1 MFKAVRPSVYT
12 ALVFGL
18 ALAAFA
24 EHRAMSMDAALML
37 LPTQTTSKSALFRDQ
52 IGRQFRISGRESAT
66 FTPSVETKALAHKHF
81 TLHGALP
88 RVWCDYIPNTQG
100 PMPLVILLHGAGRDG
115 LSQIEMWRETADLH
129 GVALVAPN
137 SFGQSWDL
145 ADPEPAFFAQIV
157 ETIAGFH
164 NIDRNRIFL
173 FGHSDGAAYA
183 QLLLMVTQGPW
194 RAAALHAGYAPSVT
208 SMAGLVKPYRL
219 YIGEN
224 EQIFSVS
231 QARAIG
237 QKRAAQGQPNDLILI
252 PRHDHWFYS
261 IGSQIAEDVWG
272 WFASLPH

>member
-1 MFKAVRPSVYT
+1 MVKAVRPIAYT

-24 EHRAMSMDAALML
+24 EYRAAYMDAALML
-37 LPTQTTSKSALFRDQ
+37 IPTQTTPKSALFQDQ
-52 IGRQFRISGRESAT
+52 IARQFRISGRDSVA

-81 TLHGALP
+81 ARHGALP
-88 RVWCDYIPNTQG
+88 RIWYDYIPNTKG

-137 SFGQSWDL
+137 CFGSSWDL
-145 ADPEPAFFAQIV
+145 ADLEPAFFAQIV
-157 ETIAGFH
+157 GTIAETH
-164 NIDRNRIFL
+164 NIDRSKIFL

-183 QLLLMVTQGPW
+183 QLLLTETQGPW
-194 RAAALHAGYAPSVT
+194 QAAALHAGYAAIVT
-208 SMAGLVKPYRL
+208 DTAGQVKPYRL

-237 QKRAAQGQPNDLILI
+237 QKRAAQGQPNDLITI
-252 PRHDHWFYS
+252 PRHDHWFYD
-261 IGSQIAEDVWG
+261 IGPQIAEDAWG
-272 WFASLPH
+272 WFVSLPP